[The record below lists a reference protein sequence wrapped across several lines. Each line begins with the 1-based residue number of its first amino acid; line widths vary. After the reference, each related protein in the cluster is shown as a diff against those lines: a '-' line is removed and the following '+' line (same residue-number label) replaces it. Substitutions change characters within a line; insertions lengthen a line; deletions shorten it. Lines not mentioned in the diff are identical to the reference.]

1 LKRSVKLLAILIT
14 KSISGNLQNSPGEND
29 MHLKARIFAVV
40 LILVSIGL
48 IYYNWHQ
55 LLQER
60 EYSVLQIHKF
70 FVFWQVFKQ
79 PKEPD
84 QFGGTLKR
92 LP

>member
-1 LKRSVKLLAILIT
+1 MVNRGRINKELAI
-14 KSISGNLQNSPGEND
+14 NSKLPTAAS
-29 MHLKARIFAVV
+29 KANAFRLRAPIFIFLCTTSVF
-40 LILVSIGL
+40 
-48 IYYNWHQ
+48 
-55 LLQER
+55 
-60 EYSVLQIHKF
+60 SVLQIHKF